1 VREVPVEQE
10 TLNFVIVGH
19 VDHGKSTLIGRL
31 LYDTRSLPRERVEE
45 MDRISRELGREREF
59 AFLMDHLEEERAGGL
74 TIDTA
79 QTFFRREGRE
89 YVIIDAPGH
98 KEFIKNMVTGAAQ
111 ADAALLIVD
120 VAEGV
125 REQTR
130 RHAYLLQL
138 LGLSQ
143 LAVVVNKMDLVG
155 YGEGRFRELVARMGE
170 VLRAVGLSPVHSIPV
185 SAREGENVA
194 ARSTRMPWY
203 AGPTVLEVL
212 GGFRAPPRAADKP
225 VRLAIQDVY
234 EVGAKRILVGRVEAG
249 AVRVGERVAFL
260 PGGGESTVVSIEK
273 FLAPGVLTAGV
284 GESIGI
290 TIADPLP
297 VARGQIACAVG
308 APTRVTEEV
317 QAKVFWMS
325 SAPLGAGEELV
336 LRLATQEVSARV
348 AEMARRVDA
357 ATLAVVGEGGA
368 EADARSVAA
377 ETDLPAAEA
386 GEAARGAPS
395 AGLANGEVAEV
406 TIRTGRPIACEPF
419 RELAELGRFVL
430 ARDGDIVA
438 GGIITR

>member
-1 VREVPVEQE
+1 VEQE

-31 LYDTRSLPRERVEE
+31 LYDTGSLPKEKVEE
-45 MDRISRELGREREF
+45 MERISRELGRGREF
-59 AFLMDHLEEERAGGL
+59 AFLMDHLEEERTGGL

-143 LAVVVNKMDLVG
+143 VAVVVNKMDLVG
-155 YGEGRFRELVARMGE
+155 YGEAQFRQLAARMGE
-170 VLRAVGLSPVHSIPV
+170 ILAAVGLSPMHTIPI

-194 ARSTRMPWY
+194 ARSERMAWY
-203 AGPTVLEVL
+203 TGPTVLEVL
-212 GGFRAPPRAADKP
+212 ARFRTEPGAGDKP
-225 VRLAIQDVY
+225 LRLAIQDVY
-234 EVGAKRILVGRVEAG
+234 EVGEKRILVGRVEAG
-249 AVRVGERVAFL
+249 TVRVGDRVAFL
-260 PGGGESTVVSIEK
+260 PGGGESTVTSIEK
-273 FLAPGVLTAGV
+273 FLAPGLREARV
-284 GESIGI
+284 GESVGI
-290 TIADPLP
+290 TIADALP
-297 VARGQIACAVG
+297 VERGEIACARE
-308 APTRVTEEV
+308 ARARVTAEV

-325 SAPLGAGEELV
+325 SVPLGAGEELA
-336 LRLATQEVSARV
+336 LRLATQEVAARV

-357 ATLAVVGEGGA
+357 ATLAVVGEGG
-368 EADARSVAA
+368 R
-377 ETDLPAAEA
+377 
-386 GEAARGAPS
+386 S

-406 TIRTGRPIACEPF
+406 TIRTGRPIACERF
-419 RELAELGRFVL
+419 REFAELGRFVL
-430 ARDGDIVA
+430 ARGGDIVA
-438 GGIITR
+438 GGIITQLRSA